1 MEITKKMMA
10 VSIPHRYGTTYFRR
24 KSVMKKNRKNVSIP
38 HRYGTTNME
47 ASSSYFSAK
56 ASANSCRFLIGTVQL
71 NSLIRNNDG
80 ELVSIPHRYGTTFE
94 SLQKAEEF
102 AELVSIPHRYGT
114 TKNIN

>member
-56 ASANSCRFLIGTVQL
+56 ACRFLIGTVQL
-71 NSLIRNNDG
+71 
-80 ELVSIPHRYGTTFE
+80 
-94 SLQKAEEF
+94 QKAEEF
-102 AELVSIPHRYGT
+102 AGVVWGVDSS
-114 TKNIN
+114 